1 MKLFL
6 CNSILSFF
14 CFVAFGQ
21 ADDCA
26 LGVGNKDTE
35 TIKAIFQLS
44 EEQIEKMDTWI
55 VELQSQS
62 REIEDQMGLLLDSHP
77 QSTEADLINLA
88 NKYSRYK
95 DELVQISVE
104 YDQKLLGVFN
114 DKQYAYYVSLCKEAK
129 RKPLI
134 PAPEEEEEE

>member
-6 CNSILSFF
+6 CHSFLSLI
-14 CFVAFGQ
+14 CFASFGQ
-21 ADDCA
+21 ENDCA

-44 EEQIEKMDTWI
+44 EEQIEKMDAWI
-55 VELQSQS
+55 GELELRSG
-62 REIEDQMGLLLDSHP
+62 EIEDQMRVLLDSHP

-95 DELVQISVE
+95 DELFQISIE
-104 YDQKLLGVFN
+104 YDQKLLGIFN
-114 DKQYAYYVSLCKEAK
+114 DKQYAYYVSLCSEAE

-134 PAPEEEEEE
+134 PVPEEEEEE